1 MTLEDFFR
9 EVPKAAL
16 AFSGG
21 TDSAFLMWAAKHY
34 GCDVKAYYVSTVFQ
48 PEFEKR
54 DAIRLAAELNVSL
67 RIVKK
72 DILAVPEAAANGPR
86 RCYYCKRAIFTAL
99 WEAAGA
105 DGYPVLLDGTN
116 ASDDAGDRPGMQAL
130 AELEVRS
137 PLRECGIS
145 KKEVRRRSKEAGL
158 FTWEKPAYA
167 CLATRIASG
176 TRITEADLERA
187 ERAETLLADLGFRDF
202 RVRIIGEGA
211 RIQATEEQLPL
222 VLEKRK
228 EITGALKDQF
238 PAVLLDLEARTGSV

>member
-54 DAIRLAAELNVSL
+54 DAIRLAGELNVPL

-187 ERAETLLADLGFRDF
+187 ERAETLLADLGFLDF